1 MKRVSKVSHFI
12 CGSKIIKST
21 FNYISICPREIY
33 IETKKRRKNT
43 GLLLTLEDI
52 KYFSQ
57 TLLCDQTCGPLF
69 P

>member
-1 MKRVSKVSHFI
+1 MSQR
-12 CGSKIIKST
+12 
-21 FNYISICPREIY
+21 NIY
-33 IETKKRRKNT
+33 RNEETKKNT

>member
-33 IETKKRRKNT
+33 IETKKKHR
-43 GLLLTLEDI
+43 LLLTLEDI